1 MSAVEIDAYPLTWPA
16 GWPRTPDTRRVDTWR
31 YKVTFADARDEL
43 ARSVALL
50 GGSTGSVISGIVIS
64 SNVPTRRN
72 GLPFASYSEPSDSGV
87 AVFWTEREGTTST
100 PRAIGCDAWRKV
112 RDNMRACGLA
122 VDALRALRR
131 SGASQVVERA
141 FTGFAALPA
150 STASTAPDWR
160 DVLGL
165 RGTVTREQLDATYKR
180 LAVEAH
186 PDRPGGSHERMSQIN
201 RARSDAL
208 RELGDGRA

>member
-1 MSAVEIDAYPLTWPA
+1 MTGDVDAYPLTWPV
-16 GWPRTPDTRRVDTWR
+16 GWPRTPDTRRTETWR
-31 YKVTFADARDEL
+31 YKVSFADARDEL
-43 ARSVALL
+43 VRSVQLL
-50 GGSTGSVISGIVIS
+50 GGESVVVS
-64 SNVPTRRN
+64 SNVPTRRD
-72 GLPFASYSEPSDSGV
+72 GLPFASYSEPTDPGV
-87 AVFWTEREGTTST
+87 AVYWVERIGSTVT
-100 PRAIGCDAWRKV
+100 PRAIACDAWLKV
-112 RDNMRACGLA
+112 RDNMRAVGLA
-122 VDALRALRR
+122 VDGLRALRR

-150 STASTAPDWR
+150 TTSSRSAPHWR